1 MAEPSVRKPALVLT
15 KEGGSAPLLR
25 ARRCTCGHVSF
36 PPQSFGC
43 ERCGRE
49 GGELSDVELATRGV
63 LTAVVQVY
71 VHSKIPVPYA
81 IGRVQLDEGPAIDA
95 PLDGREPL
103 AIGTRVVG
111 ALTPTDDASS
121 GAEFRFAREGSVQ

>member
-1 MAEPSVRKPALVLT
+1 MADPSVRKPALVVT
-15 KEGGSAPLLR
+15 REGAAAPLLR

-36 PPQSFGC
+36 PPQQYGC
-43 ERCGRE
+43 EVCGRE
-49 GGELSDVELATRGV
+49 GSELAEVELATRGV

-95 PLDGREPL
+95 PLGGREQL

-111 ALTPTDDASS
+111 ALTQGEEASA
-121 GAEFRFAREGSVQ
+121 AEFRFVREGSVR